1 MLVPYSTLFRSLV
14 GLALFESDSAGFCC
28 AVTVADVGGEV
39 VPLPEEIG
47 RASCRERA
55 LSAWVVVCVEVKLV
69 NAPGAS
75 GPLPQGLIV
84 PCLSSL
90 MLNGPASVTFPV
102 LVIV

>member
-39 VPLPEEIG
+39 VPLPEAMAGAVIDT
-47 RASCRERA
+47 AA
-55 LSAWVVVCVEVKLV
+55 MSAWVMVCVEVQLV

-75 GPLPQGLIV
+75 GPFPQGLIV

-102 LVIV
+102 LVMV